1 LEIKK
6 GRREAGFTA
15 PPAKR
20 GLAGG
25 FRTFNSFQ
33 GFGHGDSGS
42 FFKEFPDFDRVGL
55 QLVFRFGCWISG
67 FGLGLVFRF
76 FSGFGLVFLRTW
88 LGFLDI
94 DIGLM

>member
-1 LEIKK
+1 M
-6 GRREAGFTA
+6 FTA

-42 FFKEFPDFDRVGL
+42 FFKDFPGFNRVGL
-55 QLVFRFGCWISG
+55 QLVFLFGCWISG
-67 FGLGLVFRF
+67 FSDLDLFFGFSQDLAWFFSGLGLVFWI
-76 FSGFGLVFLRTW
+76 LI
-88 LGFLDI
+88 LD
-94 DIGLM
+94 

>member
-1 LEIKK
+1 V
-6 GRREAGFTA
+6 FTA
-15 PPAKR
+15 PPAKQ

-42 FFKEFPDFDRVGL
+42 FFKDFPDFDRVGL

-67 FGLGLVFRF
+67 FFGLGLCFSVFPRI
-76 FSGFGLVFLRTW
+76 GFGFSQDLVWFF
-88 LGFLDI
+88 GY
-94 DIGLM
+94 